1 MMTNRTLK
9 PSPTSTTTI
18 IAQQLLN
25 HHHNSLRPSINT
37 RVSRTHHTMPLIRP
51 SSASNIVRSTSR
63 RSTNNPPA
71 VRRPL
76 STTATRQAGHAPHYD
91 PPTGWLW
98 GVPPGTK
105 RKKES
110 WENLMIYGYC
120 GSFVVAGIAYVY
132 KPDTR

>member
-1 MMTNRTLK
+1 
-9 PSPTSTTTI
+9 
-18 IAQQLLN
+18 
-25 HHHNSLRPSINT
+25 
-37 RVSRTHHTMPLIRP
+37 MPLIRP
-51 SSASNIVRSTSR
+51 STSALKHTKPRPTSTR
-63 RSTNNPPA
+63 IPSTK
-71 VRRPL
+71 RPL
-76 STTATRQAGHAPHYD
+76 STTAARPAGHAQHFD

-105 RKKES
+105 PKKES